1 MTTQLLKVAFQKN
14 FKGWDGLVVTFTL
27 PDKTTSELIVYLKFS
42 YSLWVGLYEN
52 TWEVSKA
59 FEFIVF
65 RVK

>member
-27 PDKTTSELIVYLKFS
+27 LDKTTSELIVYLKFS
-42 YSLWVGLYEN
+42 YSLWVSLHEN

-65 RVK
+65 RVI